1 MLPLILLALG
11 QDYDR
16 VDAMMANY
24 RTLTRADVQC
34 RKRPEDGD
42 EIVVCARREADRH
55 YRVPFVPA
63 ASPANSV
70 PARTAALLEDHS
82 RLPCGEGAFLHG
94 CGSVGVTMTYDANG
108 VRMVER
114 PRAP

>member
-24 RTLTRADVQC
+24 RELTRADIQC
-34 RKRPEDGD
+34 RKAESDD

-70 PARTAALLEDHS
+70 PARTAALLEDHG

-94 CGSVGVTMTYDANG
+94 CGMVGVTVGYDAKG
-108 VRMVER
+108 VRLVER